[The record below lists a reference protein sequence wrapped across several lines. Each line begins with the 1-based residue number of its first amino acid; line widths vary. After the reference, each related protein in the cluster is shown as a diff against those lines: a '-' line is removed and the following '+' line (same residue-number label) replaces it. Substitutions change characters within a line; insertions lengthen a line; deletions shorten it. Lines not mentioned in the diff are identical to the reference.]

1 MVDVPT
7 TSDGSK
13 SPLSNDIMEAQLS
26 DQIEPYLFASLFQ
39 SHVLPVRLKILYD
52 TVLDRISLKKK
63 LALLKTFGW
72 TLEDYERGYI
82 KEVAKSIISYPKTP
96 DLVNFCPLR

>member
-7 TSDGSK
+7 TSDDSK
-13 SPLSNDIMEAQLS
+13 YLTADEKLEAQLS

-52 TVLDRISLKKK
+52 TVLDKLSFKKK

-82 KEVAKSIISYPKTP
+82 KEVAS
-96 DLVNFCPLR
+96 